1 MAKAVFIDRDGTLIK
16 DKVETVRPGDLEFLP
31 GADSLALLKD
41 AGFLLI
47 LITNQSGI
55 GKGHYSETDMHKF
68 NEHMLRRARE
78 MGVYID
84 AVYFCPHTKEE
95 NCCCRKPAPG
105 MLLKAAEDLDIDLN
119 NSYMIG
125 DQNSDALAG
134 VNAGVKRNYIVTT
147 GIYPGGEYIP
157 DPVLEDSTEICTN
170 LREAVLDIVENINF

>member
-16 DKVETVRPGDLEFLP
+16 DKVETVSPGDLEFLP

-68 NEHMLRRARE
+68 NEHMLRCARE
-78 MGVYID
+78 MGVDID
-84 AVYFCPHTKEE
+84 AVYFCPHTKEDG
-95 NCCCRKPAPG
+95 CSCRKPSPG
-105 MLLKAAEDLDIDLN
+105 MLHKAAGDLDIDLAA
-119 NSYMIG
+119 SFLIG
-125 DQNSDALAG
+125 DQNSDARAG
-134 VNAGVKRNYIVTT
+134 INAGVKKSYIVTT

-157 DPVLEDSTEICTN
+157 DPLLETSAEICTN
-170 LREAVLDIVENINF
+170 LREAVLKIIENVYF